1 MNWNNFLDTCQTGDL
16 ILFSDKKE
24 WYSRAIEFFTGS
36 KFSHVAMILK
46 SPIYI
51 NPELTGIY
59 ILESGYEDISAC
71 DTGKITFGV
80 QISKIEC
87 VKNTMKNAK
96 NTVYYRKLD
105 LENNTEVTSKL
116 DTNTNRGIEN
126 VTSTTRDIEHGA
138 FNEKVK
144 IAYNIVKNKPYDIDP
159 IDWIKAEFHLDI
171 GNVQKTNTFWCSAL
185 VACVYVKMG
194 LLEASLPWTIIEPKF
209 FSFYENPKVKY
220 NGCVLHPEVRLTL

>member
-1 MNWNNFLDTCQTGDL
+1 MDWNTFLDTCQTGDL

-51 NPELTGIY
+51 NPELTGVY

-87 VKNTMKNAK
+87 VKNTMENVK

-105 LENNTEVTSKL
+105 LEKTPEVNTK
-116 DTNTNRGIEN
+116 TNTTNEHIEN
-126 VTSTTRDIEHGA
+126 VCLTTRDIEHGA

-144 IAYNIVKNKPYDIDP
+144 FAYNIVKNKPYDIDP
-159 IDWIKAEFHLDI
+159 FDWIKAEFHLDI

-194 LLEASLPWTIIEPKF
+194 LLATSLPWTLIEPKF
-209 FSFYENPKVKY
+209 FSFYENPNMKY
-220 NGCVLHPEVRLTL
+220 KDCVLHPEVMITL